1 MKNILLFILLFISVV
16 SVAQERNICI
26 KDNYIRMLTNDSTKY
41 WDLICRSDK
50 YLDFDC
56 HLDTNQNI
64 QTGICFNKNYCY
76 SMYDCFRNLN
86 SQRLYDNYVL
96 DTVFQYKIS
105 NDTIYLSY
113 TKAIHKIEYISN
125 DILILGVFKCYKN
138 KYEYEMYK
146 TSNNQKSK
154 PISVDYWNEIYND
167 SILNKLNNE
176 IKK

>member
-1 MKNILLFILLFISVV
+1 MKNILLLILLFISVV
-16 SVAQERNICI
+16 CFAQEKNICI
-26 KDNYIRMLTNDSTKY
+26 KDNSIRMLTNDSVKY

-50 YLDFDC
+50 YLGFDC
-56 HLDTNQNI
+56 RLDTNQNI
-64 QTGICFNKNYCY
+64 QTGFCFNKNY
-76 SMYDCFRNLN
+76 SFSIYDCFRNLN
-86 SQRLYDNYVL
+86 SQRFYNDYVL

-113 TKAIHKIEYISN
+113 TKAVHIIEYISN
-125 DILILGVFKCYKN
+125 DILILGVFNCYKD
-138 KYEYEMYK
+138 KYEYETYK
-146 TSNNQKSK
+146 TSNDQKSK